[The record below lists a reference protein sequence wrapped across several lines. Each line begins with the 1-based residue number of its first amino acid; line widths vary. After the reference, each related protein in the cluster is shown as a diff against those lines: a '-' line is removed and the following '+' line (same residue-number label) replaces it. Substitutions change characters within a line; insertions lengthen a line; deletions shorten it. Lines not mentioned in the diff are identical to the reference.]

1 MDEVRR
7 MPANGW
13 LVTGG
18 VLSALASVLHIA
30 VIIGGPEWYRF
41 FGAGEAMA
49 RAAERGS
56 VAPAVI
62 TFMIAT
68 ILAIW
73 ALYAFSGAGLVRR
86 LPLLKTALVLI
97 SGIYLLRAFLL
108 IPSLM
113 FKPEL
118 VDPFALWSSLVVLVY
133 GGAYAVGTWQEWS
146 NLRTI

>member
-68 ILAIW
+68 VLAIW

>member
-1 MDEVRR
+1 
-7 MPANGW
+7 
-13 LVTGG
+13 
-18 VLSALASVLHIA
+18 
-30 VIIGGPEWYRF
+30 
-41 FGAGEAMA
+41 MA

-68 ILAIW
+68 VLAIW